1 MTCLARARFAPH
13 KSPAP
18 SERISKRREDRH
30 QIEPLIHEF
39 RGRKVLLDR
48 DLAAIYGVA
57 TRRLNEQVRR
67 NRARFPD
74 DFVFQLTKSELDQWK
89 SQIATSNPAARMGL
103 RKKPLAFTEHGAIMA
118 ATVLNSPR
126 AVEVSVYV
134 VRAFLK
140 LRQLALGHKELA
152 AKLADL
158 ERRVGGHDDAIR
170 ELIAAMRQLMAP
182 PPDDKPK

>member
-74 DFVFQLTKSELDQWK
+74 DFVFQLTKAELDQWK
-89 SQIATSNPAARMGL
+89 S
-103 RKKPLAFTEHGAIMA
+103 
-118 ATVLNSPR
+118 
-126 AVEVSVYV
+126 
-134 VRAFLK
+134 
-140 LRQLALGHKELA
+140 
-152 AKLADL
+152 
-158 ERRVGGHDDAIR
+158 
-170 ELIAAMRQLMAP
+170 
-182 PPDDKPK
+182 

>member
-1 MTCLARARFAPH
+1 MA
-13 KSPAP
+13 
-18 SERISKRREDRH
+18 DRQTLVLVD

-89 SQIATSNPAARMGL
+89 SQIATSNPAI
-103 RKKPLAFTEHGAIMA
+103 KPM
-118 ATVLNSPR
+118 PP
-126 AVEVSVYV
+126 
-134 VRAFLK
+134 
-140 LRQLALGHKELA
+140 
-152 AKLADL
+152 
-158 ERRVGGHDDAIR
+158 VGPG
-170 ELIAAMRQLMAP
+170 
-182 PPDDKPK
+182 